1 MTRKIHSFSKFNALY
16 EAETASEELKVGET
30 DSSKLYDQT
39 LSLILT
45 TALNSYSSELTFP
58 VESYDSNIKAD
69 MLAIKSSPITEK
81 PAAFISAMEKVKEAS
96 KSNSLEGAKDAVD
109 AWVAAGS
116 KSAEALSSMINQY
129 KDQPEELKH
138 INDFTNAKLDSFLQ
152 EIEDSSKENDLRA
165 EIASQANESELHEG
179 DLFEGVFQG
188 KKGMIEDVSKQITLV
203 NAKLASL
210 AQTPGM
216 SGEVQKLQNEV
227 TQISAK
233 MGELLGKSN
242 KEISKEEIKKAATR
256 LAEIPTVAD
265 KIAEKLLKQDSTNKE
280 AASILVQALA
290 LVQDAKNKEIN
301 YIQKKEEALQKER
314 SGKISVSI
322 TSDGIEYDP
331 DKEGVVNA
339 DVKKFQDLVAD
350 KFGSVDQI
358 ASLPQFKRMGADA
371 KFGKGTRDMVVILK
385 RGYGLSDRS
394 KDITKE
400 LMDEIQT
407 QPIQESA
414 SRILC
419 FSGYVNLFE
428 AFKIS
433 TAVETAKALPS
444 YSAPAKSAP
453 APAIKKE
460 TAQAKSGDTVKKVET
475 SGQKLTNLEIQ
486 KIAQEII
493 SATVGPGT
501 NEERFLSA
509 VQKLKTKKD
518 FEILDALIQKSYEVS
533 GKGRLELEK
542 IGLLTSS
549 QYKNFQDIVNGEFS
563 GQFTLGDPMENTNV
577 VDSVAKHLKAI
588 GVNAG
593 YSTYVKTK
601 KFAGDSFTIK

>member
-1 MTRKIHSFSKFNALY
+1 MARKIHSFSKFNDLY
-16 EAETASEELKVGET
+16 EAETASEELRVGET
-30 DSSKLYDQT
+30 ESSKLYDQT

-45 TALNSYSSELTFP
+45 SILNSYLSGSTFP
-58 VESYDSNIKAD
+58 IESYEGEKAD
-69 MLAIKSSPITEK
+69 LTTIKSTPITEK
-81 PAAFISAMEKVKEAS
+81 PAAFIAAMEKVKEAS
-96 KSNSLEGAKDAVD
+96 KSNTIEGAKEAVD
-109 AWVAAGS
+109 AWLAAGS
-116 KSAEALSSMINQY
+116 KATEALTSIINQY

-138 INDFTNAKLDSFLQ
+138 INNFANAKLDSTLL
-152 EIEDSSKENDLRA
+152 K
-165 EIASQANESELHEG
+165 EG
-179 DLFEGVFQG
+179 DKPEFTNEDDDLSEGFFQG
-188 KKGMIEDVSKQITLV
+188 KKGRIDGVQEKVGTV
-203 NAKLASL
+203 NAKLKSL

-216 SGEVQKLQNEV
+216 SAEVQKLQNEV

-233 MGELLGKSN
+233 MKELKGKSN
-242 KEISKEEIKKAATR
+242 KEINK
-256 LAEIPTVAD
+256 AEIENASDELD
-265 KIAEKLLKQDSTNKE
+265 KILKNADEYAEKMLKQDSTNKE
-280 AASILVQALA
+280 AASILIQAFT
-290 LVQDAKNKEIN
+290 LVQDATIKEEN

-385 RGYGLSDRS
+385 RGYGLPDRS

-453 APAIKKE
+453 AKSAPAPAIKKE

-475 SGQKLTNLEIQ
+475 SGQKLSNLEIQ
-486 KIAQEII
+486 KVAQKLI
-493 SATVGPGT
+493 SASNRPGT
-501 NEERFLSA
+501 DDEKFLSA
-509 VQKLKTKKD
+509 VKELQSKKD
-518 FEILDALIQKSYEVS
+518 FEILDALIQKSYDLR
-533 GKGRLELEK
+533 GKGTAERRK

-549 QYKNFQDIVNGEFS
+549 VYKNFQDMVNGEFS
-563 GQFTLGDPMENTNV
+563 GEFSGFGDVMGNTNI
-577 VDSVAKHLKAI
+577 VDSVARRLRTI
-588 GVNAG
+588 GVKVQFQRNAK
-593 YSTYVKTK
+593 SK
-601 KFAGDSFTIK
+601 KFVKDSFVIK